1 MPLHCDNE
9 GSFLKIAVVH
19 VSLNST
25 GGGERVCLS
34 VIEALQ
40 NLGYEVTLVTVDK
53 TDWSKLRK
61 LFDEKTMPDHEIY
74 LFPRLPTT
82 SSNTINSALLVTLF
96 ISELFLLKL
105 FRRDE
110 LTVNTCGEKVDSIA
124 NIVYING
131 IPARC
136 AFLRET
142 DVKRKNIGILYNL
155 LLKIFDNLKSNSIIV
170 NSQFHKELFERC
182 TQKRAMTVYPP
193 VSIDKFRELT
203 TKRRDK
209 NLVVTCS
216 QYIET
221 QNLDSVPKIAKLVN
235 NGSFVVIGPSSSTSK
250 NTLEKLQRSI
260 TTLSLEHRVTLLT
273 NQPFSKLFELLSI
286 AKVFLRTLHNEPF
299 GISIVE
305 AMAAGCVPVVPRD
318 GGPWLDI
325 LDSSQGKY
333 GYSYDTLEEA
343 ADCIR
348 ILLENEQLRNEVS
361 KRAQKRAENFES
373 SFFEKKIQK
382 VVRAAIRAKLKRV

>member
-1 MPLHCDNE
+1 VPLHFDNE
-9 GSFLKIAVVH
+9 GSFLKVAVVH

-34 VIEALQ
+34 VIGALH
-40 NLGYEVTLVTVDK
+40 NLGCEVTLVTADR
-53 TDWSKLRK
+53 TDWGKIRRI
-61 LFDEKTMPDHEIY
+61 FDEETMPDHEFY
-74 LFPRLPTT
+74 VFPRLPTT
-82 SSNTINSALLVTLF
+82 SSNAINSALLVTIF
-96 ISELFLLKL
+96 ISELFLVKL
-105 FRRDE
+105 FSRGN

-124 NIVYING
+124 NIVYVNG

-142 DVKRKNIGILYNL
+142 DGKRKNIGILYNL
-155 LLKIFDNLKSNSIIV
+155 FMKAFDRLKSDSIIV
-170 NSQFHKELFERC
+170 NSEFHRELFERC
-182 TQKRAMTVYPP
+182 TRKKVVTVYPP
-193 VSIDKFRELT
+193 VRVDKFRRLASM
-203 TKRRDK
+203 RRDR

-216 QYIET
+216 QYVEA
-221 QNLDSVPKIAKLVN
+221 QNLGSVPKIAKLVDD
-235 NGSFVVIGPSSSTSK
+235 GSFVVIGPGSSASK
-250 NTLEKLQRSI
+250 ETIDKIQRSI
-260 TTLSLEHRVTLLT
+260 AGLSLEDRVTLLT
-273 NQPFSKLFELLSI
+273 NQPFSKLFELLSV

-333 GYSYDTLEEA
+333 GYSYATLDEA

-348 ILLENEQLRNEVS
+348 ILLQNDQLRNEVS

-373 SFFEKKIQK
+373 SFFEKKIQE
-382 VVRAAIRAKLKRV
+382 VVRAAISARLKRA